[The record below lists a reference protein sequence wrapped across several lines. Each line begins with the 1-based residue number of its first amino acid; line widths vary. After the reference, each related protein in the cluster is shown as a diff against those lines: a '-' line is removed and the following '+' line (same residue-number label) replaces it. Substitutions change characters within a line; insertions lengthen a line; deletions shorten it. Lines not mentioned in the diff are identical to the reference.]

1 MCVKMTEQ
9 SMRGRTCL
17 ITGTARGMGR
27 IAARELALLG
37 ARLIL
42 VDIKGEEGRRARDE
56 IAELTGNDQLEFL
69 HCDVSSFTQV
79 RSLAEHMLERY
90 DALHVLINNAG
101 VVNPVYGLSEDG
113 FEQHMAVHHLGHFL
127 LTRLLLDR
135 MKESAP
141 GRVVMIS
148 SDGHKAG
155 GLLNW
160 DDMECRK
167 PWGQRSISNRGAFA
181 AYQQS
186 KLAMTLT
193 TYEMAR
199 RMEGSGVTVNAI
211 SPGYFIKTT
220 VYDNMRGLF
229 RLGCKLLRPFFNDP
243 ERSVKTYVYMAASP
257 MVADENGKYWEHLA
271 TKESSPA
278 SYDRSEMK
286 RLWDWSEQA
295 VGLDPWPEGGA
306 V

>member
-1 MCVKMTEQ
+1 MTEQ

-27 IAARELALLG
+27 IAAHELALLG

-42 VDIKGEEGRRARDE
+42 VDIKDEEGRRARDE
-56 IAELTGNDQLEFL
+56 IAELTGNDQLEFV
-69 HCDVSSFTQV
+69 HCDVSSFAQV
-79 RSLAEHMLERY
+79 HSLAGHVLEHY
-90 DALHVLINNAG
+90 GKLHVLINNAG

-155 GLLNW
+155 GPLNW

-211 SPGYFIKTT
+211 SPGFFIKTT

-243 ERSVKTYVYMAASP
+243 ERSVKTYVYMAVSPVVAS
-257 MVADENGKYWEHLA
+257 ENGKYWEHLA

-295 VGLDPWPEGGA
+295 VGLNRWPEGGA
-306 V
+306 A

>member
-1 MCVKMTEQ
+1 MVEQ
-9 SMRGRTCL
+9 SLRDKTCL

-27 IAARELALLG
+27 IAARELAKLG

-42 VDIKGEEGRRARDE
+42 VDIRDEEGREARDE
-56 IAELTGNDQLEFL
+56 IVGLTGNDRLEFV
-69 HCDVSSFTQV
+69 HCDVSSFRQV
-79 RSLAEHMLERY
+79 RSLANHVLERY
-90 DALHVLINNAG
+90 DRLHVLINNAG
-101 VVNPVYGLSEDG
+101 VVDPVYRLSEDG

-141 GRVVMIS
+141 ARVVMIS

-155 GLLNW
+155 GPLDW
-160 DDMECRK
+160 GDMQIRK
-167 PWGQRSISNRGAFA
+167 PWGRRSISNRGAFA

-193 TYEMAR
+193 TYELAR
-199 RMEGSGVTVNAI
+199 RLEGSGVTVNAV
-211 SPGYFIKTT
+211 SPGYFVKTT

-229 RLGCKLLRPFFNDP
+229 RLGCRLLRPFFNDP
-243 ERSVKTYVYMAASP
+243 ERSVKTYVYLAVSP
-257 MVADENGKYWEHLA
+257 MVEKESGHYWEHLVK
-271 TKESSPA
+271 KESSPA
-278 SYDRSEMK
+278 SHDRSEMK

-295 VGLDPWPEGGA
+295 VGLEP
-306 V
+306 

>member
-1 MCVKMTEQ
+1 MVYQTLRDK
-9 SMRGRTCL
+9 TCL

-27 IAARELALLG
+27 IAARELARLG
-37 ARLIL
+37 ARLVL
-42 VDIKGEEGRRARDE
+42 VDIKDEEGRQARDE
-56 IAELTGNDQLEFL
+56 IAELTGNDQLEFV
-69 HCDVSSFTQV
+69 HCDVSSFRQV
-79 RSLAEHMLERY
+79 RSLAAHVLERY
-90 DALHVLINNAG
+90 DRLHVLINNAG

-113 FEQHMAVHHLGHFL
+113 FEQHMAVHHLGHYL

-141 GRVVMIS
+141 ARVVMIS
-148 SDGHKAG
+148 SDSHKAG
-155 GLLNW
+155 GPLNW
-160 DDMECRK
+160 DDMEIRK
-167 PWGQRSISNRGAFA
+167 PWGRRSISNRGAFA

-193 TYEMAR
+193 TYELAR
-199 RMEGSGVTVNAI
+199 RLQGSGVTVNAV

-243 ERSVKTYVYMAASP
+243 ERSVKTYVYLAASP
-257 MVADENGKYWEHLA
+257 MVATETGKYWEHLV

-278 SYDRSEMK
+278 SCDRSEMK
-286 RLWDWSEQA
+286 RLWHWSEQA
-295 VGLDPWPEGGA
+295 VGLDPWPEEGA
-306 V
+306 A

>member
-1 MCVKMTEQ
+1 MIEQ
-9 SMRGRTCL
+9 SMRGRICL

-42 VDIKGEEGRRARDE
+42 VDIKDEEGRRTRDE
-56 IAELTGNDQLEFL
+56 IAELTSNDQLEFV

-79 RSLAEHMLERY
+79 RSLAGHVLEHY
-90 DALHVLINNAG
+90 DKLHVLINNAG

-135 MKESAP
+135 MKESAAA
-141 GRVVMIS
+141 RVVMIS

-155 GLLNW
+155 GPLNW

-167 PWGQRSISNRGAFA
+167 PWGRRSISNRGAFA

-193 TYEMAR
+193 TYELAR

-243 ERSVKTYVYMAASP
+243 ERSVKTYVYMAASS
-257 MVADENGKYWEHLA
+257 MVANENGKYWEHLA

-295 VGLDPWPEGGA
+295 VGLDPWPEGGT